1 MHSPRSSDPSH
12 GVNDTRPTL
21 QSTVQ
26 SAQVS
31 PSPQS
36 PAPSPQPNL
45 RRAFAFLVPYWRRL
59 SLVMA
64 ISLVSTGLSL
74 VSPYLSKDLVDRA
87 LIGRDMTALWRIVG
101 LFALLGLAGYVLNV
115 VSGLRYTRVSAAI
128 LFDMRLAVYGHLQQ
142 LSPRF
147 YARTR
152 LGDIVSRINSDI
164 GEIQRVAAE
173 AALAWVGNVLFLVGC
188 VAMLVWL
195 DWKLAVLTAAVMPLS
210 LWMLVRYRA
219 RLEAR
224 VADLRQRSADIGSF
238 LIETLQASTLIVT
251 SNAQDRERGRFARL
265 NDRFVDAL
273 MGMQRLTYLAG
284 GLPGLIVSLGASA
297 VFLYGGSRVVDGT
310 LTLGT
315 FAAFIAYQS
324 RVNAPVQALMGLYT
338 SLATAKV
345 SWRRVLELLDAPLDV
360 REAPEATTLEH
371 VRGAIEFDRV
381 SLGTERGLAVLEDFT
396 LKVAPGTSVAIVGAS
411 GSGKS
416 TLAYL
421 LLRLLDPDDG
431 VVRIDGRDLRTLRLA
446 DIRRHVVF
454 VEQEPTL
461 LHATVAENIRYGRPD
476 ATDDDVARAAE
487 AAGLAS
493 FLERLP
499 QGVTTMVGERGQQ
512 MSAGERQRIAIARA
526 FLANPSVLVLDEPT
540 AALDP
545 ASERQVVESYLAVMR
560 GRTSIVISHRAA
572 VAHAADQVAVI
583 DGSRLVETGAPHVL
597 AASGGAFARLF
608 AASTGVVDAGSAARA
623 NAIIADDDSRTS
635 A

>member
-1 MHSPRSSDPSH
+1 MTIETPDAS
-12 GVNDTRPTL
+12 
-21 QSTVQ
+21 
-26 SAQVS
+26 
-31 PSPQS
+31 
-36 PAPSPQPNL
+36 L
-45 RRAFAFLVPYWRRL
+45 RRAFAFLAPYWRRL

-74 VSPYLSKDLVDRA
+74 VTPYLSKDLVDQA
-87 LIGRDMTALWRIVG
+87 LIGRNLAALWRIVG
-101 LFALLGLAGYVLNV
+101 LFALLGLAAYVLNV

-152 LGDIVSRINSDI
+152 MGDIVSRINSDI

-188 VAMLVWL
+188 VVMLVWL
-195 DWKLAVLTAAVMPLS
+195 DWRLALLTAAVMPLS
-210 LWMLVRYRA
+210 LWLLVRYRA

-251 SNAQDRERGRFARL
+251 SNAQQRERSRFARL

-284 GLPGLIVSLGASA
+284 GLPGLVVSLGASV

-360 REAPEATTLEH
+360 SEAPGAVALDH
-371 VRGAIEFDRV
+371 VRGEIEFDRV

-396 LKVAPGTSVAIVGAS
+396 LRVAPGTSVAIVGAS

-421 LLRLLDPDDG
+421 LLRLLDPDAG
-431 VVRIDGRDLRTLRLA
+431 VVRIDGHDLRTLRLH

-461 LHATVAENIRYGRPD
+461 LHATVAENIRYGRPE
-476 ATDDDVARAAE
+476 AERRRRGTGRRCGRARDV
-487 AAGLAS
+487 
-493 FLERLP
+493 
-499 QGVTTMVGERGQQ
+499 
-512 MSAGERQRIAIARA
+512 
-526 FLANPSVLVLDEPT
+526 
-540 AALDP
+540 
-545 ASERQVVESYLAVMR
+545 
-560 GRTSIVISHRAA
+560 HRALA
-572 VAHAADQVAVI
+572 RGAGHDGGRARPADVGRRASAHRDCARVSRESLRAGARRTHRRP
-583 DGSRLVETGAPHVL
+583 GSRLRTA
-597 AASGGAFARLF
+597 GGREL
-608 AASTGVVDAGSAARA
+608 SRGDAGTHVDCHLAPRGGGGC
-623 NAIIADDDSRTS
+623 R
-635 A
+635 

>member
-1 MHSPRSSDPSH
+1 MTIETPDAS
-12 GVNDTRPTL
+12 
-21 QSTVQ
+21 
-26 SAQVS
+26 
-31 PSPQS
+31 
-36 PAPSPQPNL
+36 L
-45 RRAFAFLVPYWRRL
+45 RRAFAFLAPYWRRL
-59 SLVMA
+59 SRVMG

-74 VSPYLSKDLVDRA
+74 VTPYLSKDLVDQA
-87 LIGRDMTALWRIVG
+87 LIGRNLAALWRIVG
-101 LFALLGLAGYVLNV
+101 LFALLGLVGYVLNV

-152 LGDIVSRINSDI
+152 MGDIVSRINSDI

-188 VAMLVWL
+188 VVMLVWL
-195 DWKLAVLTAAVMPLS
+195 DWRLALLTAAVMPIS
-210 LWMLVRYRA
+210 LWLLVRYRA

-251 SNAQDRERGRFARL
+251 SNAQQRERSRFARL

-284 GLPGLIVSLGASA
+284 GLPGLIVSLGASV

-338 SLATAKV
+338 SLATARV

-360 REAPEATTLEH
+360 REAPDAVALDH
-371 VRGAIEFDRV
+371 VRGEIEFDRV

-396 LKVAPGTSVAIVGAS
+396 LRVAPGTSVAIVGAS

-421 LLRLLDPDDG
+421 LLRLLDPDTG
-431 VVRIDGRDLRTLRLA
+431 VVRIDGHDLRTLRLH

-461 LHATVAENIRYGRPD
+461 LHATMAENIRYGRPE
-476 ATDDDVARAAE
+476 ASEADVTQAAA
-487 AAGLAS
+487 AAGLEA
-493 FLERLP
+493 FIARLP
-499 QGVTTMVGERGQQ
+499 AGLATMVGERGLQ
-512 MSAGERQRIAIARA
+512 MSSGERQRIAIARA

-572 VAHAADQVAVI
+572 VAEAADQVAVVE
-583 DGSRLVETGAPHVL
+583 GSRLVETGPPREL
-597 AASGGAFARLF
+597 AATSGAFARLF
-608 AASTGVVDAGSAARA
+608 GAGTGVGA
-623 NAIIADDDSRTS
+623 
-635 A
+635 

>member
-1 MHSPRSSDPSH
+1 M
-12 GVNDTRPTL
+12 
-21 QSTVQ
+21 STTPPD
-26 SAQVS
+26 AD
-31 PSPQS
+31 
-36 PAPSPQPNL
+36 L
-45 RRAFAFLVPYWRRL
+45 RRAFAFLAPYWRRL

-74 VSPYLSKDLVDRA
+74 VSPYLSKDLVDQA
-87 LIGRDMTALWRIVG
+87 LVGRNLAALWRIVG
-101 LFALLGLAGYVLNV
+101 LFALLGLLGYVLNV

-152 LGDIVSRINSDI
+152 MGDIVSRINSDI

-195 DWKLAVLTAAVMPLS
+195 DWKLALLTAAVMPLS
-210 LWMLVRYRA
+210 LWTLVRYRA

-251 SNAQDRERGRFARL
+251 SNAQARERGRFTRL

-284 GLPGLIVSLGASA
+284 GLPGLIVSLGASV

-345 SWRRVLELLDAPLDV
+345 SWRRVLELLDAPVEV
-360 REAPEATTLEH
+360 REAAAPVALEQ
-371 VRGAIEFDRV
+371 VRGAIAFDGV
-381 SLGTERGLAVLEDFT
+381 TLGTERGLAVLEDFT
-396 LKVAPGTSVAIVGAS
+396 LSVAPGTSVAVVGAS

-421 LLRLLDPDDG
+421 LLRLLDPDAG
-431 VVRIDGRDLRTLRLA
+431 VVRLDGHDLRTVCLSDL
-446 DIRRHVVF
+446 RRHVVF

-461 LHATVAENIRYGRPD
+461 LHATMAENIRYARPE
-476 ATDDDVARAAE
+476 ASDDDVARAGE

-493 FLERLP
+493 FIARLP
-499 QGVTTMVGERGQQ
+499 QGYATMVGERGSQ

-545 ASERQVVESYLAVMR
+545 ASERQVVDSYLAVMR

-572 VAHAADQVAVI
+572 VADAADRVAVI
-583 DGSRLVETGAPHVL
+583 EGSRLVEAGTPAEL

-608 AASTGVVDAGSAARA
+608 AR
-623 NAIIADDDSRTS
+623 NTS
-635 A
+635 VGA

>member
-1 MHSPRSSDPSH
+1 MTT
-12 GVNDTRPTL
+12 DT
-21 QSTVQ
+21 V
-26 SAQVS
+26 
-31 PSPQS
+31 
-36 PAPSPQPNL
+36 APKPPDADL
-45 RRAFAFLVPYWRRL
+45 RRAFAFLMPYWRRL

-87 LIGRDMTALWRIVG
+87 LVGRDVAALWRIVG

-173 AALAWVGNVLFLVGC
+173 AALAWVGNVLFLMGC

-195 DWKLAVLTAAVMPLS
+195 DWKLALLTAAVMPLS
-210 LWMLVRYRA
+210 VWMLVRYRA

-265 NDRFVDAL
+265 NDRFVEAL

-284 GLPGLIVSLGASA
+284 GLPGLIVSLGASG

-360 REAPEATTLEH
+360 REAPDATALEH
-371 VRGAIEFDRV
+371 VRGDIEFDRV
-381 SLGTERGLAVLEDFT
+381 SLGTERGMAVLEDFT
-396 LKVAPGTSVAIVGAS
+396 LKVPPGTSVAIVGAS

-421 LLRLLDPDDG
+421 LLRLLDPDQG
-431 VVRIDGRDLRTLRLA
+431 VVRVDGRDLRTLRLS

-476 ATDDDVARAAE
+476 ATDDDVQRAAD
-487 AAGLAS
+487 AAGLSS
-493 FLERLP
+493 FIARLP

-572 VAHAADQVAVI
+572 VAQAADQVAVVE
-583 DGSRLVETGAPHVL
+583 GARLVETGSPQAL
-597 AASGGAFARLF
+597 ATSGGAFARLF
-608 AASTGVVDAGSAARA
+608 GASAGVTDAGSAVPEGTRA
-623 NAIIADDDSRTS
+623 AADDG
-635 A
+635 APA

>member
-1 MHSPRSSDPSH
+1 MTSETPDAS
-12 GVNDTRPTL
+12 
-21 QSTVQ
+21 
-26 SAQVS
+26 
-31 PSPQS
+31 
-36 PAPSPQPNL
+36 L
-45 RRAFAFLVPYWRRL
+45 RRAFAFLAPYWRRL
-59 SLVMA
+59 SLVMG

-74 VSPYLSKDLVDRA
+74 VTPYLSKDLVDQA
-87 LIGRDMTALWRIVG
+87 LIGRNLAALWRIVG

-152 LGDIVSRINSDI
+152 MGDIVSRINSDI

-188 VAMLVWL
+188 VVMLVWL
-195 DWKLAVLTAAVMPLS
+195 DWRLALLTAAVMPLS
-210 LWMLVRYRA
+210 LWLLVRYRA

-251 SNAQDRERGRFARL
+251 SNAQARERGRFARL

-284 GLPGLIVSLGASA
+284 GLPGLIVSLGASG

-360 REAPEATTLEH
+360 REAGDAVALDH

-381 SLGTERGLAVLEDFT
+381 SLGTERGMAVLEDFSLT
-396 LKVAPGTSVAIVGAS
+396 VAPGTSVAIVGAS

-421 LLRLLDPDDG
+421 VLRLLDPDRG
-431 VVRIDGRDLRTLRLA
+431 VVRLDGHDLRTLRLH

-476 ATDDDVARAAE
+476 ASDAEVTQAAA
-487 AAGLAS
+487 AAGLET
-493 FLERLP
+493 FITRLP
-499 QGVTTMVGERGQQ
+499 EGLATMVGERGLQ

-572 VAHAADQVAVI
+572 VAEAADQVAVVE
-583 DGSRLVETGAPHVL
+583 GSRLVETGPPRVL

-608 AASTGVVDAGSAARA
+608 GAGTGV
-623 NAIIADDDSRTS
+623 NA
-635 A
+635 

>member
-1 MHSPRSSDPSH
+1 MTT
-12 GVNDTRPTL
+12 DTVTPEPPD
-21 QSTVQ
+21 
-26 SAQVS
+26 A
-31 PSPQS
+31 
-36 PAPSPQPNL
+36 NL
-45 RRAFAFLVPYWRRL
+45 RRAFAFLAPYWRRL
-59 SLVMA
+59 TLVMG
-64 ISLVSTGLSL
+64 ISLLSTGLSL
-74 VSPYLSKDLVDRA
+74 VTPYLSKDLVDLA
-87 LIGRDMTALWRIVG
+87 LIGRDMVALWRIVG
-101 LFALLGLAGYVLNV
+101 LFALLGLLGYVLNV
-115 VSGLRYTRVSAAI
+115 VSGLRYTRVSASI

-152 LGDIVSRINSDI
+152 MGDIVSRINSDI

-188 VAMLVWL
+188 VVMLVWL
-195 DWKLAVLTAAVMPLS
+195 DWRLALLTAAVMPLS
-210 LWMLVRYRA
+210 LWMLVRYRS

-251 SNAQDRERGRFARL
+251 SNAQTRERGRFAQL

-284 GLPGLIVSLGASA
+284 GLPGLIVSLGSSA

-345 SWRRVLELLDAPLDV
+345 SWRRVLQLLDAPLDV
-360 REAPEATTLEH
+360 HEAPDAEALDH
-371 VRGAIEFDRV
+371 VRGEIEFDRV
-381 SLGTERGLAVLEDFT
+381 SLGTERGMAVLENFT
-396 LKVAPGTSVAIVGAS
+396 LKVAAGTSVAIVGAS

-421 LLRLLDPDDG
+421 LLRLLDPDQG
-431 VVRIDGRDLRTLRLA
+431 VVRVDGRDLRTLRLS
-446 DIRRHVVF
+446 DIRRHIVF

-461 LHATVAENIRYGRPD
+461 LHATVAENIRYGRPE
-476 ATDDDVARAAE
+476 ASDDDVMRAAG

-499 QGVTTMVGERGQQ
+499 QGVATMVGERGLQ
-512 MSAGERQRIAIARA
+512 MSSGERQRIAIARA

-572 VAHAADQVAVI
+572 VAEAADQVAVVE
-583 DGSRLVETGAPHVL
+583 GSRLVETGTPRAL

-608 AASTGVVDAGSAARA
+608 RAPAAERA
-623 NAIIADDDSRTS
+623 
-635 A
+635 